1 MDELGLSFRTLPH
14 KGLVEN
20 EEKGRGGKQSKK
32 QCTVAL
38 FVAANGSKVF
48 DPIFVWRS
56 QKSRCLAKLKK
67 IYHPHGVHYFVNAK
81 AWITTKI
88 TQKVLKVLDKKM
100 IAGREMF
107 CFS

>member
-1 MDELGLSFRTLPH
+1 MDELGLSFRTLPQ
-14 KGLVEN
+14 KGL
-20 EEKGRGGKQSKK
+20 
-32 QCTVAL
+32 VAL

-56 QKSRCLAKLKK
+56 QKSRCFAKLKK